1 MPYDDS
7 IENTILKPKSCL
19 STNKFQKNERKN
31 SIVTNNG
38 DSKQIIK
45 TCYSSLHQMD
55 FMIKNL
61 HKSGSLID

>member
-7 IENTILKPKSCL
+7 IENTILKPKSCS

-31 SIVTNNG
+31 SIVTNKR
-38 DSKQIIK
+38 DPKQIIK

-61 HKSGSLID
+61 HKSCSLID